1 MKKNILWNTAGNLFY
16 GICTWVITI
25 LVVHLADYSE
35 AGYLALAIA
44 MTNTY
49 EQIAWFNMR
58 NYQVTDAKERFS
70 DSQYVSS
77 RVITCG
83 IAFAMLVIAA
93 FTGSTFYQALC
104 IIAYMPI
111 RIAESISDVCHG
123 INQKKER
130 YDYIGKSFLLR
141 GVGMVGV
148 FSVGLIVLKKLA
160 IVLVLTAA
168 YQLLISLFYD
178 CRKTFQLT
186 EIKLKIFDK
195 DLLNLY
201 RDCLPLVIFAFFL
214 SAQNNHVKSTIQ
226 ALCGNDILGIYSS
239 IASPTIAVQMIAA
252 AMFAPFLPGLS
263 VNLAQK
269 EYDRFNKKLL
279 KIYGAFVGMAV
290 VVLAGAMLLGRWGLA
305 LLYPDDILDYYEFF
319 IPVVWVTIL
328 YAVVL
333 VMQGILVAIRKIWIM
348 TIGMVADFLLLVV
361 LIKPMIG
368 LYGANGGSFAQ
379 ILSFAAYIPFAM
391 ITVYVTIRQ
400 SKKEISNG

>member
-77 RVITCG
+77 RVITCV

-160 IVLVLTAA
+160 IVLILTAA

-269 EYDRFNKKLL
+269 EYDKFNKKLL

-305 LLYPDDILDYYEFF
+305 LLYPDDILGYYEFF